1 MIQGWVCYIMYYVV
15 FILLILNFFVEKK
28 MIYIIWIIVC
38 YYIDR
43 ELRFKMDLQIIL
55 SLFNIYVDYNEYYL
69 I

>member
-43 ELRFKMDLQIIL
+43 EMRFKMGLQIIL
-55 SLFNIYVDYNEYYL
+55 SLFNI
-69 I
+69 

>member
-55 SLFNIYVDYNEYYL
+55 SLLNI
-69 I
+69 

>member
-43 ELRFKMDLQIIL
+43 ELRFKMDLYIIL
-55 SLFNIYVDYNEYYL
+55 SLFNI
-69 I
+69 